1 MELKYIVYITINLC
15 NGKFYIGVHETNP
28 NVFDGYIGDG
38 IYRQNQ
44 ATKNY
49 TFHRA
54 VRKYGYKNFKRTT
67 LKIFPHTEEGL
78 KAASDLEATLVNETV
93 LKSKNCY
100 NEALGGIGGNSLN
113 NIKTVYMFDLNG
125 EYLRSFKCSKDAAL
139 FLKTDNFVSAQ
150 HAIRNN
156 CEGKVN
162 SSFGYYWSY
171 KKEFGYNSSIKTKV
185 AQYTLN
191 GKFLR
196 SFNSIVEAESALE
209 INTIQQAITKG
220 YSAGGFQWKYFT
232 GDTSN
237 IPKLVNIK
245 TKNNTIPIIAINKET
260 LVEEEF
266 NSVNDCI
273 NKYPDLKA
281 SQINRVLS
289 NIIKSHKGFIFK
301 YKDKDIA

>member
-15 NGKFYIGVHETNP
+15 NGKFYIGVHETNLS
-28 NVFDGYIGDG
+28 VFDGYIGDG

-54 VRKYGYKNFKRTT
+54 VRKYGYENFKRTT

-100 NEALGGIGGNSLN
+100 NESLGGIGGNSLN

-139 FLKTDNFVSAQ
+139 FLQTDNFVSAQ

-156 CEGKVN
+156 CEGKVS

-232 GDTSN
+232 GDTSD
-237 IPKLVNIK
+237 IPKLVTIK
-245 TKNNTIPIIAINKET
+245 TKNNTIPIIVINKET